1 MRCSFC
7 EHELTAEMLREE
19 GCGACLG
26 GCRKIHCPYC
36 GQENPVVPEIFDK
49 LFRRDPSGQGK
60 GSKS

>member
-1 MRCSFC
+1 MKCTFC
-7 EHELTAEMLREE
+7 EHELTAAMLREE

>member
-1 MRCSFC
+1 MKCTFC
-7 EHELTAEMLREE
+7 EHELTAAMLREE

-49 LFRRDPSGQGK
+49 LFRRDPSAQGK

>member
-1 MRCSFC
+1 MKCTFC
-7 EHELTAEMLREE
+7 EHELTEAMLRSE

-49 LFRRDPSGQGK
+49 LLQRDASVSGK
-60 GSKS
+60 GTKS

>member
-1 MRCSFC
+1 MKCTFC
-7 EHELTAEMLREE
+7 EHELTAAMLREE

-49 LFRRDPSGQGK
+49 LFGRGSSSQEK
-60 GSKS
+60 GNGS